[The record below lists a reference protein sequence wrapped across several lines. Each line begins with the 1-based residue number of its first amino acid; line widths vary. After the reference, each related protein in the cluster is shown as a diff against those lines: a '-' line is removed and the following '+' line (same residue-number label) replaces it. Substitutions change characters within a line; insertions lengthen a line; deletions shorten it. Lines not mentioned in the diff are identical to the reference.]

1 MNQHATTLKEAFA
14 AKYPRYPKVL
24 AMYEAANGCP
34 ATWEGLTKPRLAR
47 FVAYMGE
54 RLARTSV
61 RTYCAMLKSVMNL
74 YNEEI
79 DFPRGYEAIL
89 SPKNDV
95 SQQTWLTDA
104 EIGKLLLYEPKND
117 VERLVR
123 NQFVLGALT
132 GARHSDY
139 CRFTEANIVGGSLVY
154 ISQKTHVKAEIP
166 LCPAVRRILHENKL
180 HGLSGRTLSDPTF
193 NETIRAICRAAGISE
208 RVKLYQA
215 GEFTEGE
222 KWEYVSSHT
231 ARRSFATNLY
241 LRGADLYSISVLM
254 GHNSTSMTER
264 YIVCGLRKMPDNVLA
279 YFTQF
284 A

>member
-1 MNQHATTLKEAFA
+1 MTTLKEAFA
-14 AKYPRYPKVL
+14 AKYPKYAKVL
-24 AMYEAANGCP
+24 AMFEEANGCP
-34 ATWEGLTKPRLAR
+34 ATWENLTKPKLAR
-47 FVAYMGE
+47 FVAFMGE

-74 YNEEI
+74 YNEEV

-95 SQQTWLTDA
+95 SQQTWLTDK
-104 EIGKLLLYEPKND
+104 EIGRLLLYEPRND

-123 NQFVLGALT
+123 NQFCIGALT

-139 CRFTEANIVGGSLVY
+139 CRFTEANIVGNSLVY

-166 LCPAVRRILHENKL
+166 LCPAVRRILQENRKY
-180 HGLSGRTLSDPTF
+180 GMSGCTLSDPTF
-193 NETIRAICRAAGISE
+193 NETIRTICHLSGISE
-208 RVKLYQA
+208 QVKLYQA
-215 GEFTEGE
+215 GIFTEGE
-222 KWEYVSSHT
+222 KWKYVSSHT

-254 GHNSTSMTER
+254 GHSNTTMTER
-264 YIVCGLRKMPDNVLA
+264 YIVCGLRKMPETVLA

-284 A
+284 M